1 MIYGIGTDI
10 VAVARMA
17 DYWQR
22 HGERGL
28 EKMLAPAEREACR
41 ASPDPGRFLAK
52 RFAAKEALGKAFG
65 TGVRA
70 PVLLPEIAVEH
81 DELGKPSFSYS
92 ARPRRPVRRARADR
106 PPFHQRRAGLRRRLR
121 HPGEAMNTLPLGPL
135 MIDVA
140 GLELSAAERERLA
153 IRWSAASSC
162 SPATIA
168 TRQQLTALCAEI
180 HALRSPVLPIAIDHE
195 GGRVQ
200 RCREGF
206 THLPPMRRLG
216 DLWDSDPA
224 AAREAAA
231 DLGYLLAAELRACG
245 VDYSFTP
252 VLDLDWGPSGVIGD
266 RAFHKNPEA
275 VAELAG
281 ALIDGLRAAGMGCCG
296 KHFPGHGWVA
306 ADSHLAIPV
315 DERSLAEME
324 PDLTPYRRLK
334 LDGVMPAHVIYPQ
347 VDSRPAGFSPVWLE
361 KLRKEFKFDGVIF
374 SDDLSME
381 GAAFAGNMV
390 QRAEAAWAAGCD
402 MLLICNSPDA
412 VAEVLGNWTPTP
424 DPCAR
429 RASPASPQ

>member
-1 MIYGIGTDI
+1 
-10 VAVARMA
+10 
-17 DYWQR
+17 
-22 HGERGL
+22 
-28 EKMLAPAEREACR
+28 
-41 ASPDPGRFLAK
+41 
-52 RFAAKEALGKAFG
+52 
-65 TGVRA
+65 
-70 PVLLPEIAVEH
+70 
-81 DELGKPSFSYS
+81 
-92 ARPRRPVRRARADR
+92 
-106 PPFHQRRAGLRRRLR
+106 
-121 HPGEAMNTLPLGPL
+121 MNTQPLGPL

-140 GLELSAAERERLA
+140 GLELSAAERERLCHPLVGGVILFA
-153 IRWSAASSC
+153 RNYRD
-162 SPATIA
+162 PA
-168 TRQQLTALCAEI
+168 QLTALCDEI

-216 DLWDSDPA
+216 DLWDTDQA
-224 AAREAAA
+224 AACEAAA
-231 DLGYLLAAELRACG
+231 NLGYLLAAELRACG

-266 RAFHKNPEA
+266 RAFHKNPDA

-281 ALIDGLRAAGMGCCG
+281 ALIEGLRSAGMGCCG

-412 VAEVLGNWTPTP
+412 VADVLGNWTPTP
-424 DPCAR
+424 DPVRAAR
-429 RASPASPQ
+429 IARIAPGIPLLKNPTRLAAGKAAVATLCV